1 LNKQQLKD
9 IIDWDVVNWSK
20 ALNFWES
27 KVHQINEHP
36 LTCLELGAQK
46 GGLSLWLA
54 LKGHQVICSDLES
67 PEQLAIKLH
76 KKYKVENQITYQAI
90 DATNIYFNKKFDLII
105 LKSVLG
111 GVSRNNQHHLKQQ
124 TIDSIYNAL
133 KPGGILLFAEN
144 LKSTHLHQVLRNKYN
159 NSGCWNFMDY
169 NEITKLFTKFEKLE
183 IKTTGFFG
191 TFGRTEFQ
199 RNILGNIDSFL
210 NYFIPEHKRYI
221 VFGVATK

>member
-1 LNKQQLKD
+1 LNKQLRKD

-20 ALNFWES
+20 ALEFWES
-27 KVHQINEHP
+27 KAFQINIP
-36 LTCLELGAQK
+36 SLACLELGAQK

-67 PEQLAIKLH
+67 PEKKAITLH
-76 KKYKVENQITYQAI
+76 RKYNIENRITYQAI
-90 DATNIYFNKKFDLII
+90 NASEIGIRDKLDVIV

-111 GVSRNNQHHLKQQ
+111 GVSRNNQQHLKQQ

-144 LKSTHLHQVLRNKYN
+144 LKSTHLHQFLRNKYTN
-159 NSGCWNFMDY
+159 LGCWNYLEYD
-169 NEITKLFTKFEKLE
+169 EIPKLFTKFEKLE
-183 IKTTGFFG
+183 VKTTGFFG

-199 RNILGNIDSFL
+199 RNILGNIDSIL
-210 NYFIPEHKRYI
+210 NYFIPKHKKYI